1 MQEIYRLFVPSIID
15 GMLHGFCL
23 LIQALA
29 TGAVSLICHPETI
42 AALLIISAYVFIS
55 SKLNKHNF

>member
-1 MQEIYRLFVPSIID
+1 MQEIYRIFVPSITN

-29 TGAVSLICHPETI
+29 TCAISLVCHPETI
-42 AALLIISAYVFIS
+42 ATLLIISAYAFIS